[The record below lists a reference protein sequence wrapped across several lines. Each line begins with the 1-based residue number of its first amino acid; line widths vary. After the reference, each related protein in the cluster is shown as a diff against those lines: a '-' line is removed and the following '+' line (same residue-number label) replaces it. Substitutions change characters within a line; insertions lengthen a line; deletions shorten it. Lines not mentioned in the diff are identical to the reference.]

1 MIDNEIVQEI
11 RQTRDKL
18 WDASGGDFKQFFETL
33 MERQKNRPNLVSVVT
48 QPDECV
54 AVVEESKT
62 QSYNPKN

>member
-18 WDASGGDFKQFFETL
+18 WDASGRDLKQFFETL